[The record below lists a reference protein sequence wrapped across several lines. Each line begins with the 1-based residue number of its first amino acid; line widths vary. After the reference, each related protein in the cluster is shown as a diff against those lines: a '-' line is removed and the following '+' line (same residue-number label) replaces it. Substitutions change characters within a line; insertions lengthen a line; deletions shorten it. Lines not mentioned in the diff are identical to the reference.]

1 MQREVFQ
8 RRIYFQAI
16 LTRRSREQLT
26 VCYQYFYFIMI
37 QISVQILLS
46 LLTRQPRSS
55 QSDITNTLAFI
66 SQFINRGFRRK
77 LKVFFRLYVV
87 CFG

>member
-1 MQREVFQ
+1 MFGTARNAQFSVHITGKRNKFVGDKDIGYMQREVFQ

-46 LLTRQPRSS
+46 LLTR
-55 QSDITNTLAFI
+55 
-66 SQFINRGFRRK
+66 
-77 LKVFFRLYVV
+77 
-87 CFG
+87 